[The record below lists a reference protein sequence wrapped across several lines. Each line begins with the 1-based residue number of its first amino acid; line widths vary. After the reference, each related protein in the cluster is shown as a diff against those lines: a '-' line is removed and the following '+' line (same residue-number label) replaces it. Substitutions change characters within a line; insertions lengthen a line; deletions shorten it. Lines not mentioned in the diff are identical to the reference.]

1 MFFGYSGLVLGF
13 ETVERYFCKNSNIGV
28 ARAIRI
34 KMRRMLMS
42 GKRMLQLGGASLL
55 LSGLILGSTSVY
67 AHHSFAMFD
76 ASKSVTLNGTVKS
89 VEYANPH
96 VWVYLTVMN
105 SKGQPDTWGMEGGNL
120 GGLYRMGWTKDAVK
134 AGDKI
139 TMEVHPL
146 KDGTMGGQ
154 IIRVTMPD
162 GHVFGRGG
170 PPQ

>member
-1 MFFGYSGLVLGF
+1 MMQ
-13 ETVERYFCKNSNIGV
+13 I
-28 ARAIRI
+28 
-34 KMRRMLMS
+34 
-42 GKRMLQLGGASLL
+42 GGAALL
-55 LSGLILGSTSVY
+55 LSGLTLASTAAS

-76 ASKSVTLNGTVKS
+76 ASKSVSVNGTVKQ

-96 VWVYLTVMN
+96 VWVYLVVMN
-105 SKGQPDTWGMEGGNL
+105 NKGQMETWGMEGGNL
-120 GGLYRMGWTKDAVK
+120 GGLYRMGWTKDSVK

-154 IIRVTMPD
+154 IIRVTTSD
-162 GHVFGRGG
+162 GRVFGRGG

>member
-1 MFFGYSGLVLGF
+1 MP
-13 ETVERYFCKNSNIGV
+13 RKI
-28 ARAIRI
+28 
-34 KMRRMLMS
+34 
-42 GKRMLQLGGASLL
+42 MLQIGGASLL
-55 LSGLILGSTSVY
+55 LSALILGSPAVS

-76 ASKSVTLNGTVKS
+76 AEKSVTLNGTVKS

-105 SKGQPDTWGMEGGNL
+105 SKGQPETWGMEGGNL

-146 KDGTMGGQ
+146 KDGTIGGQ
-154 IIRVTMPD
+154 IMRVTLPD
-162 GHVFGRGG
+162 GRAFGRGG